1 MKKSLN
7 HLLGSAFAYAIV
19 GVLSGLFFRELT
31 KAVGF
36 PEGQFTQ
43 LGLAH
48 THLLVL
54 GFIPF
59 LIFMALERLFAM
71 SQMGASYRWFLWT
84 YHLGLI
90 ITAGMLITHGTL
102 TVLGKESNAMISG
115 IAGLGHILLTVAFV
129 LLFVVLRAAVKRAPE
144 RVERAEL
151 G

>member
-7 HLLGSAFAYAIV
+7 HLLAAAFVYAIV
-19 GVLSGLFFRELT
+19 GVLSGLFYRELT

-36 PEGQFTQ
+36 PPGEFTQ

-59 LIFMALERLFAM
+59 LIFMALERLFTM
-71 SQMGASYRWFLWT
+71 SQARTSYRWFLWT

-102 TVLGKESNAMISG
+102 TVLGKESNTMIAG
-115 IAGLGHILLTVAFV
+115 IAGIGHILLTVAFV
-129 LLFVVLRAAVKRAPE
+129 MLFVVLRKALKRLPD
-144 RVERAEL
+144 RAEVTA
-151 G
+151 